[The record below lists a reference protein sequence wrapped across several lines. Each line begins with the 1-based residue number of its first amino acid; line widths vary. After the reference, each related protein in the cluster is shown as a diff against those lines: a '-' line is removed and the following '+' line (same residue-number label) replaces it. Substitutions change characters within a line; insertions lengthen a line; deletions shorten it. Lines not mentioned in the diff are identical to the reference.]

1 MKFYEP
7 TNRLV
12 KSVLS
17 QTFYIISGSV
27 RFVKGFFEFSLL
39 SDNFFSRQHRAI
51 PMVRITTCRV
61 EFFVRRYKNS
71 RAVAELQVRIFVKD
85 HGKGASECA
94 TEDRELRGIASKAE
108 RKGETV
114 DCREWRR
121 GGFRGF
127 V

>member
-39 SDNFFSRQHRAI
+39 SDNFFSGI
-51 PMVRITTCRV
+51 
-61 EFFVRRYKNS
+61 K
-71 RAVAELQVRIFVKD
+71 
-85 HGKGASECA
+85 
-94 TEDRELRGIASKAE
+94 RE
-108 RKGETV
+108 GET
-114 DCREWRR
+114 DLYREWRR
-121 GGFRGF
+121 GGLRGF

>member
-39 SDNFFSRQHRAI
+39 SDNFFSEI
-51 PMVRITTCRV
+51 
-61 EFFVRRYKNS
+61 K
-71 RAVAELQVRIFVKD
+71 
-85 HGKGASECA
+85 
-94 TEDRELRGIASKAE
+94 RG
-108 RKGETV
+108 RETV
-114 DCREWRR
+114 DCSEWRR